1 MRTRPS
7 RYTATVC
14 QNGNCFPSSI
24 EQAHEK
30 HGCKGE
36 MVQKQKPGM
45 KGMPCEMYE
54 IVPWR
59 LILLGKLEKEPSDW
73 PVENERGAWA

>member
-1 MRTRPS
+1 
-7 RYTATVC
+7 
-14 QNGNCFPSSI
+14 
-24 EQAHEK
+24 
-30 HGCKGE
+30 

-59 LILLGKLEKEPSDW
+59 LIWLGKLEKDPSDW

>member
-1 MRTRPS
+1 MRTGPS

-14 QNGNCFPSSI
+14 ENGNCFPSSI

-36 MVQKQKPGM
+36 MVQKQTPGM

-54 IVPWR
+54 IVPWS

-73 PVENERGAWA
+73 PAENERGAWA

>member
-1 MRTRPS
+1 MAMGS
-7 RYTATVC
+7 L
-14 QNGNCFPSSI
+14 SL

-30 HGCKGE
+30 HGCKSE
-36 MVQKQKPGM
+36 MVQEQKLGID
-45 KGMPCEMYE
+45 GVPCEMYE

-59 LILLGKLEKEPSDW
+59 LILLGKHGKEPSDW